1 MNVKLNVRSTN
12 FDADV
17 KLIEFIQEKVNKLTH
32 FFDRVIEADV
42 YLKVDNF
49 HEVENKTVEIRLYI
63 PGHDLFAKKTA
74 KNFEA
79 AVDEVTEALRRQA
92 KKRKEKAWGI

>member
-12 FDADV
+12 FDADA
-17 KLIEFIQEKVNKLTH
+17 KLIQFIQDKINKLTH
-32 FFDRVIEADV
+32 FFDKIIEADV
-42 YLKVDNF
+42 YLRVDNN
-49 HEVENKTVEIRLYI
+49 HESENKTAEIRLYI

-79 AVDEVTEALRRQA
+79 ATDEVTEALRRQA
-92 KKRKEKAWGI
+92 KKRKEKVWGI